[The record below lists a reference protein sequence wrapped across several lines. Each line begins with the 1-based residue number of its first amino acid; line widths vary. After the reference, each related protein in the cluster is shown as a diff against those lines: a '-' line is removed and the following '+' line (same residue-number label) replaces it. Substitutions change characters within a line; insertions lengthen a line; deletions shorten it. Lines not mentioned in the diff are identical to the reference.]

1 MTIAALFDIDGT
13 IYRDSLLISHY
24 NCLKEHKMISAE
36 NQIKVDDLLK
46 RWENRHYDYE
56 DYLKVLVDI
65 YVESMIGK
73 DAEVYDIL
81 AKQVIQNNKD
91 KLYRYTRDRIQWH
104 KSQGHKVFFI
114 SGSPNFLVTSL
125 AEALGVNLSFG
136 SQYVVENQK
145 FTGQVIPLWDSESKK
160 NLIEKL
166 VKEYDID
173 LSQSYA
179 YGDTTGDLQMLKSV
193 GYPVTIN
200 PNSRLMDL
208 LIEETLPCKIILER
222 KNLIWEFETKDVLTG
237 NISYTSNL

>member
-24 NCLKEHKMISAE
+24 NCLKDKGMISIE
-36 NQIKVDDLLK
+36 NQIKVDDLFK
-46 RWENRHYDYE
+46 RWKNRHYDYE

-73 DAEVYDIL
+73 DSNVYDIL
-81 AKQVIQNNKD
+81 ANQVVQDNKD
-91 KLYRYTRDRIQWH
+91 KLYKYTRDRILWH
-104 KSQGHKVFFI
+104 KSQGHKIIFI
-114 SGSPNFLVTSL
+114 SGSPDFLVNSL
-125 AEALGVNLSFG
+125 ANALGVNLSFG
-136 SQYVVENQK
+136 SIYHVKDNK
-145 FTGQVIPLWDSESKK
+145 FTGQVTPLWDSESKK
-160 NLIEKL
+160 QLIERL
-166 VKEYDID
+166 VDEYDID

-200 PNSRLMDL
+200 PNSILMDL